1 MRSDIL
7 KLGAERAPHRS
18 LLRSLGLTNEDI
30 KKPFIAVVNSY
41 AEMVPGHIHLRDLA
55 EYVKA
60 GIREAGGVPFEFNT
74 IAICDGMA
82 MGHEGMRYSLPSREV
97 IADSIELVINAHRF
111 DGMVLLTNC
120 DKITPGMLMAAA
132 RLDIPSIVVT
142 GGPMYSGMF
151 KGRRVGI
158 ASVFEAVG
166 KLRRGEIDEQDL
178 SELEALACPGPG
190 SCNGLFTA
198 NTMACLTEALGMSL
212 PGTATAH
219 ATTSRKR
226 ALAKLSGLKIME
238 LVKKGIIPSKI
249 LTYKSFENAITVDLA
264 LGGST
269 NSILHLQAIA
279 NELNLDLSLYV
290 FDRLSEKVPQIC
302 SLVPGGTYTM
312 EDLERAGGVPALM
325 KELSPLLHL
334 DALTVTGKTL
344 GENLEGISIRNRE
357 VIRPLSN
364 PIRIRSGI
372 VILRGSLAPNGAVI
386 KTAGVSEKLK
396 RFKGRA
402 KVFNSEE
409 ESVLALKKNL
419 IEEGDVVIIRYEGP
433 KGGPGMR
440 EMLTIT
446 ATLAGMGMGEKV
458 ALITDGRFSGATRG
472 LCIGHVSPEA
482 FEGGPIALVRN
493 GDEIAIDLVKKRLD
507 ILIPK
512 DELVKRRKE
521 WKKPEKRVK
530 GYLGRYMRM
539 VSSAYKGAILE

>member
-482 FEGGPIALVRN
+482 FEGGPISLVRN